1 MPDYRE
7 IYNHVV
13 STDARYNLAEN
24 SPGFRA
30 VVQATGQ
37 LEMLSGRSLDIGCG
51 VGFVLNYLAGPN
63 FDLNVFGVDI
73 SDLAVQQAQTRMQH
87 VPGGPSQVFVLDT
100 QRLPFED
107 HFFSLITCFD
117 VLEHLDEQDIDST
130 ISEILRALRPG
141 GVFLGSVSCRKSG
154 VDDLHGDNLHRTV
167 KSPDW
172 WINKFEPD
180 SAQYDGQRQQLT
192 LWKHLPLS
200 KRSTSASN
208 NTTSTSAK
216 VQLPSPSSANLY
228 QKIYDENPW
237 YGDAEQG
244 RCPGV
249 RLLPQYQDWLLEPVM
264 DLGCGRGQTVTA
276 IRQLGL
282 QASGIDQIEN
292 NPEMQV
298 GDITQPIENLEM
310 FASVVCVD
318 CIEHLYD
325 DQVAG
330 LFENFKKVKRQAF
343 SIHNGEST
351 GTGQELHV
359 NRKNFDDWH
368 VLISKH
374 FEIIKTIPITGEQ
387 MLYLTQSIG
396 IDTKT
401 G

>member
-13 STDARYNLAEN
+13 STDSRYNLAEN

-63 FDLNVFGVDI
+63 FDLNVFGVDV
-73 SDLAVQQAQTRMQH
+73 SDLAVQQAQARMQQI
-87 VPGGPSQVFVLDT
+87 PGGPNQVSIIDSQK
-100 QRLPFED
+100 LPFEG
-107 HFFSLITCFD
+107 HFFSLVTCFD

-130 ISEILRALRPG
+130 ISEILRTLCPG

-172 WINKFEPD
+172 WIAKFQPD
-180 SAQYDGQRQQLT
+180 SAQYDGKRQQLT
-192 LWKHLPLS
+192 LWKHLPLLTQPAAANSNAAS
-200 KRSTSASN
+200 KPS
-208 NTTSTSAK
+208 K
-216 VQLPSPSSANLY
+216 VQLPSPSSATLY

-237 YGDAEQG
+237 YGDADQG

-276 IRQLGL
+276 LRQLGL
-282 QASGIDQIEN
+282 QASGVDQIES

-310 FASVVCVD
+310 FSSVVCVD

-359 NRKNFDDWH
+359 NRKNFEDWH

-374 FEIIKTIPITGEQ
+374 FEIVKTISITGEQ
-387 MLYLTQSIG
+387 MLYLTQSMGSDI
-396 IDTKT
+396 KT
-401 G
+401 S